1 MTKTFKQ
8 KDFNSIFW
16 RVFGVNQKVYEPL
29 DVFKAKKD
37 KRADLKKNNR
47 FINYSDVLSNK
58 AYFENLFLEVKNF
71 DILFL
76 DYLLGN
82 TEQNRFYIDQL
93 QNITLNYK
101 MFTSNNMQVIKL
113 LNLFSFQIALV
124 IENMAFQKIDTKLF
138 DQALQTNSIKAFL
151 DKCKEI
157 EKIKSFKDMAVKFS
171 HTHASFQEKTP
182 DNITIEEIHPDTF
195 QKELS
200 LWNKGKT
207 LPSLIK
213 MVVIA
218 NSATTN
224 ENQEQKAGIFLQL
237 LIVRGLLHIQ
247 KEFNLDSDTITEFT
261 EQLEEFR
268 TQIKECYLKNQ
279 EDEIFKLQAMHLI
292 DFSTIFEFDDPAK
305 SYQVLKPKID
315 EFAKHNDEKIAIGE
329 LMPDKELLINEFNQC
344 KSKDD
349 YMQLLEKISS
359 ALHNKPSYNYTNNA
373 YSFIKFIISI
383 KIEDK
388 KLFKEQ
394 LKFLDRSFGGVLSL
408 YKIEHDLA
416 KYITLLENRSDL
428 VECIECIGNY
438 FKNCQ
443 Q

>member
-1 MTKTFKQ
+1 MTKTFKE

-16 RVFGVNQKVYEPL
+16 RIFGVNQKVYEPL

-47 FINYSDVLSNK
+47 FTNYSDVLSNK
-58 AYFENLFLEVKNF
+58 AYFEYLYLEVNNF
-71 DILFL
+71 DIVFL

-82 TEQNRFYIDQL
+82 TEQNLFYINQL

-101 MFTSNNMQVIKL
+101 MFTSNNLQGIRLV
-113 LNLFSFQIALV
+113 NLFSFQVALI

-138 DQALQTNSIKAFL
+138 DQALQANSIKPFL

-157 EKIKSFKDMAVKFS
+157 EKVKSFKDLAVEFS
-171 HTHASFQEKTP
+171 HIYALFQENTP
-182 DNITIEEIHPDTF
+182 DNIIIDEIHPDTF

-213 MVVIA
+213 MFVIV
-218 NSATTN
+218 NSATKN
-224 ENQEQKAGIFLQL
+224 ETKERKAGIFLQL
-237 LIVRGLLHIQ
+237 LTVRGLLHIQ
-247 KEFNLDSDTITEFT
+247 KEFNLDENAKAEFT
-261 EQLEEFR
+261 EQLENFR
-268 TQIKECYLKNQ
+268 TQIKEYYRKNN
-279 EDEIFKLQAMHLI
+279 EDEIFKLQAMYLI
-292 DFSTIFEFDDPAK
+292 DFSTIFEFDDPEK

-315 EFAKHNDEKIAIGE
+315 EFSKYNDEKIAIGE
-329 LMPDKELLINEFNQC
+329 LMPDRELLINEFNQC

-349 YMQLLEKISS
+349 YIRLLDIINSS
-359 ALHNKPSYNYTNNA
+359 SDNKPYHNYTNNA

-394 LKFLDRSFGGVLSL
+394 LKSLDRSFGGLLSQ
-408 YKIEHDLA
+408 YSFDHDLA
-416 KYITLLENRSDL
+416 KYIILLENKSDL
-428 VECIECIGNY
+428 VECMDCIGNY

>member
-82 TEQNRFYIDQL
+82 TEQNRFYRDQL

-101 MFTSNNMQVIKL
+101 MFTSNNMQRIKL

-138 DQALQTNSIKAFL
+138 DQALQTNSIKPFL
-151 DKCKEI
+151 DTCKEI
-157 EKIKSFKDMAVKFS
+157 EKVKSFKDLAVKFS
-171 HTHASFQEKTP
+171 HIHASFQEKTP
-182 DNITIEEIHPDTF
+182 DNIMIEEIHPDTF

-247 KEFNLDSDTITEFT
+247 KEFNLDTDIKTEFT
-261 EQLEEFR
+261 EQVENFR

-279 EDEIFKLQAMHLI
+279 ENEIFKLQAMNLI
-292 DFSTIFEFDDPAK
+292 DFSTILEFDDPAK
-305 SYQVLKPKID
+305 RYQVLKTKID
-315 EFAKHNDEKIAIGE
+315 EFAKHNDEKIAIAE
-329 LMPDKELLINEFNQC
+329 LMPDREFLINEFNQC

-349 YMQLLEKISS
+349 YIRLLDKISS
-359 ALHNKPSYNYTNNA
+359 ASHNKPSHHYTNNA
-373 YSFIKFIISI
+373 YSFIKFIVSI

-416 KYITLLENRSDL
+416 KYITFLENRSDL

>member
-47 FINYSDVLSNK
+47 FTNYSDVLSNK
-58 AYFENLFLEVKNF
+58 AYFENLYLEVNNF
-71 DILFL
+71 DIVFL

-82 TEQNRFYIDQL
+82 TEQNLFYINQL

-101 MFTSNNMQVIKL
+101 MFSSNNLEGTILV
-113 LNLFSFQIALV
+113 NLFSFQVALI

-138 DQALQTNSIKAFL
+138 DQALQANSIKPFL

-157 EKIKSFKDMAVKFS
+157 EKVKSFKDLAVEFS
-171 HTHASFQEKTP
+171 HIYALFQEKTL
-182 DNITIEEIHPDTF
+182 DNIIIDEIHPDTF

-213 MVVIA
+213 MFVIV
-218 NSATTN
+218 NSATKN
-224 ENQEQKAGIFLQL
+224 ETKERKAGIFLQL
-237 LIVRGLLHIQ
+237 LTVRGLLHIQ
-247 KEFNLDSDTITEFT
+247 KEFNLDENAKAEFT
-261 EQLEEFR
+261 EQLENFR
-268 TQIKECYLKNQ
+268 TQIKEYYRKNN
-279 EDEIFKLQAMHLI
+279 EDEIFKLQAMYLI

-359 ALHNKPSYNYTNNA
+359 ALHNKPFYNYTNNA